1 MSASLRPCGLQHT
14 RQASLF
20 LSPKVCPSSWLLSW
34 WCYLTISL
42 SASPI
47 SFAFNLSQHQCL
59 LQQVDAS
66 HVVAKVLELQLQH
79 QSFQWIFRVEFD
91 FQVILTMSRRKVVL
105 ARHSLSQKSGV
116 LILHGFVAVWH
127 SGSGRLSEESGIR
140 NWRHLRYD
148 YLVGTQRCVY
158 LSESI
163 PDRMALRS
171 KRLTVIG
178 WLQRSVLWN
187 KFSLIE

>member
-1 MSASLRPCGLQHT
+1 MLASLRPCGLQHT

-20 LSPKVCPSSWLLSW
+20 LSPRVCPSSWPLSR
-34 WCYLTISL
+34 CYLTISL

-47 SFAFNLSQHQCL
+47 SFAFSLSQHQCL
-59 LQQVDAS
+59 LQRVDAS

-116 LILHGFVAVWH
+116 LILHGFVAVWS
-127 SGSGRLSEESGIR
+127 SGSRRLSEASGIR

-148 YLVGTQRCVY
+148 YLVGT
-158 LSESI
+158 
-163 PDRMALRS
+163 
-171 KRLTVIG
+171 
-178 WLQRSVLWN
+178 
-187 KFSLIE
+187 LIR